1 MYVKITFCF
10 QEDVKELK
18 TCAIEHAHVNNKY
31 TKTRC
36 EISLNLTM
44 KTKTPT

>member
-1 MYVKITFCF
+1 MYVKITLCF

-18 TCAIEHAHVNNKY
+18 TCAIEHARANNKY

-36 EISLNLTM
+36 EINSSLTI
-44 KTKTPT
+44 KRKTPT

>member
-10 QEDVKELK
+10 QEDVK
-18 TCAIEHAHVNNKY
+18 TCAIEHAYVNNKY